1 VQPGQYIL
9 SVKATDTAGKNEKIL
24 ILNVDNAFTTFSSP
38 PATQPAPTA
47 ALTQSTSS
55 ASSASAS
62 SSLYSTDYSTNISSI
77 SALFQSGSSSQY
89 TDAGVSSVDSLQNY
103 FNGIDT
109 SGGSVQT
116 GPSIGSSLSQILTDF
131 SNTSTLVAVPT
142 DATPSAQ
149 TIVSQNSINLN
160 FNNSQ
165 KSTVSTAE
173 ATLLFA
179 AQKQASEWVAGNYS
193 VVLQLTA
200 DKNSLNS
207 LISSLTQQYQ
217 QDQQA
222 QKTAADELNAAAN
235 NKSKIDSAISNLN
248 ALLNNIASQMSAS
261 TAKLAQLQTQK
272 QALIIQASQTQSTSQ
287 QISQTIIN
295 ITSQIQSTNAS
306 LTANSKTCDSFSSSL
321 L

>member
-77 SALFQSGSSSQY
+77 SALFQSGSNSQS

-142 DATPSAQ
+142 DATVSAQ